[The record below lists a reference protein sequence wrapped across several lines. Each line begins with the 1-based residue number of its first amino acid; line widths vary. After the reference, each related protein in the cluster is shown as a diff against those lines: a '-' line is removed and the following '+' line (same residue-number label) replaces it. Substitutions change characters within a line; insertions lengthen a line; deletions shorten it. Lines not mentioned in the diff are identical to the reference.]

1 MRILLTG
8 GSSFTGFWFASSLR
22 SAGFEVVAVLQR
34 APAKYEGL
42 RGERVQELAKVA
54 RIVPD
59 CAFGSAAFLEIVS
72 AERFDVLCHH
82 AARVTDYRSPRFDIV
97 TALAENTNNIQA
109 VLEAMLANG
118 LKFIVVTGSVFE
130 ANEGVG
136 SWPMRAFKGITADC
150 FAIGACIC
158 VSPLGNS

>member
-1 MRILLTG
+1 
-8 GSSFTGFWFASSLR
+8 
-22 SAGFEVVAVLQR
+22 
-34 APAKYEGL
+34 
-42 RGERVQELAKVA
+42 
-54 RIVPD
+54 
-59 CAFGSAAFLEIVS
+59 
-72 AERFDVLCHH
+72 
-82 AARVTDYRSPRFDIV
+82 VTDYRSPRFDIV
-97 TALAENTNNIQA
+97 RALAENTNNIEV